1 MTIPATGTGVGDKGA
16 EMLRT
21 MHQLEDLDAA
31 DLAVTDAGLGHLAL
45 LDRRRSRR
53 YQTESDRAAGL
64 AKLSRVKTLRNLVLA
79 GIPLSSVSVPGT
91 LELQEKLPW
100 CLIHSGR

>member
-1 MTIPATGTGVGDKGA
+1 
-16 EMLRT
+16 MLRT

-45 LDRRRSRR
+45 LDRLHGLILSG
-53 YQTESDRAAGL
+53 TCVTDAGL